1 MTRSQTL
8 HGVAVAVLVAAVVA
22 GAATRT
28 AAATPTAATA
38 QAATPGSILYLR
50 GGKLWVASPDG
61 RVKRK
66 VPHTGRFE
74 SASQADNGTI
84 VALRGV
90 DLYRLNRGGKALNKP
105 FTTAFRTSSLTPAF
119 NGPFSPEISP
129 DGTKVAYTYS
139 LIASNFDPAC
149 QCNRISPSMN
159 TSYTWANRFTDA
171 PERVFGLVRF
181 HSNAS
186 WIDGRT
192 TLSTTQH
199 LFDFA
204 GNVMDAVGIDR
215 LGGGPDS
222 YTNWFSGCMA
232 GCDSVQTLELYR
244 FDEAEMTRQRDKV
257 VVVSG
262 QLNGMADGSRLQIH
276 RLAGLPPAIPPT
288 FCQIAATSGKLQS
301 PTWSPDGKSLAWA
314 DAKGIWVGQVG
325 STFGPTGPACE
336 LTKRLL
342 IPGGSKPD
350 WGPARP

>member
-1 MTRSQTL
+1 VTRSQTL
-8 HGVAVAVLVAAVVA
+8 LGVAVALAVAAVA
-22 GAATRT
+22 TGAATRP
-28 AAATPTAATA
+28 AAAESNGMAAG
-38 QAATPGSILYLR
+38 QGSILYVK

-61 RVKRK
+61 RVKRR
-66 VPHTGRFE
+66 VPHAGGFE

-90 DLYRLNRGGKALNKP
+90 NLYRLSRSGKLLNRP
-105 FTTAFRTSSLTPAF
+105 FTTAFRTNRLTPPY
-119 NGPFSPEISP
+119 NGPFSPEVSP

-139 LIASNFDPAC
+139 FIASTFDPVC

-159 TSYTWANRFTDA
+159 TSYTWASRFTET

-186 WIDGRT
+186 WIDNRA

-199 LFDFA
+199 LYDYA
-204 GNVMDAVGIDR
+204 GNVMDAVGVDK

-222 YTNWFSGCMA
+222 YANWFSGCMA

-244 FDEAEMTRQRDKV
+244 FDEAEMTRQKDKI

-262 QLNGMADGSRLQIH
+262 KLNDLADGSRMQIH
-276 RLAGLPPAIPPT
+276 RMAGMPPSVPPT
-288 FCQIAATSGKLQS
+288 FCQVAATSGKLAS

-314 DAKGIWVGQVG
+314 DARGIWVGQVG
-325 STFGPTGPACE
+325 STFGPSGPTCE